1 MHDKPV
7 LKFGRLIESHIHAAP
22 RGFSTF
28 MRAVPPWISTKLYA
42 GKQVRDGLRSIMKS
56 GEKCP
61 EIIFAAH
68 HQSHAASAFYPS
80 PFRNAL
86 VLTIDGVGERATTS
100 VYRGNGHSL
109 VLQKQIDFPDSL
121 GLLYAAVTQF
131 LGFKVLSGEYK
142 VMGLAP
148 YGVPRFAD
156 VVLANLITLHDDGSF
171 ALNQSYFDYVVG
183 KQMYSEKMA
192 ALFGIPA
199 RQPEAALT
207 QLHMDIAASIQV
219 VIETA
224 ILGLCRA
231 LAQEFP
237 ERNLCLAGGVALN
250 CVANSKIVAEGL
262 FDDVWIQPAAGDA
275 GCALGAALAV
285 WHQKLDQPRVPTQND
300 TMRGALLG
308 PSFSQKEIEQSLLA
322 AGAVFTVKSEEDMI
336 DATARAIND
345 QSAVGWFQGAMEFGP
360 RALGARSILADPR
373 SETMQKTL
381 NIKVKHR
388 ESFRPFAPAVL
399 AEKVV
404 DWFVLDDE
412 SPYMLRTA
420 QVQASRQRPTDR
432 TLTGLAALNQ
442 VRSDIPAVTH
452 LDNSARVQTVTEQ
465 SNLMFY
471 KLISRFDALTGCP
484 VLINTSF
491 NVRGEPIVCS
501 PLDALA
507 CFLNTG
513 LDMLVIGKCILLK
526 SDQPDELAATLT
538 REFELD

>member
-1 MHDKPV
+1 
-7 LKFGRLIESHIHAAP
+7 
-22 RGFSTF
+22 
-28 MRAVPPWISTKLYA
+28 
-42 GKQVRDGLRSIMKS
+42 
-56 GEKCP
+56 
-61 EIIFAAH
+61 
-68 HQSHAASAFYPS
+68 
-80 PFRNAL
+80 
-86 VLTIDGVGERATTS
+86 
-100 VYRGNGHSL
+100 
-109 VLQKQIDFPDSL
+109 
-121 GLLYAAVTQF
+121 
-131 LGFKVLSGEYK
+131 
-142 VMGLAP
+142 
-148 YGVPRFAD
+148 
-156 VVLANLITLHDDGSF
+156 
-171 ALNQSYFDYVVG
+171 
-183 KQMYSEKMA
+183 
-192 ALFGIPA
+192 
-199 RQPEAALT
+199 
-207 QLHMDIAASIQV
+207 
-219 VIETA
+219 
-224 ILGLCRA
+224 
-231 LAQEFP
+231 
-237 ERNLCLAGGVALN
+237 LN